1 MLSRLFAD
9 LSQGEGRR
17 DFGMFNALLDA
28 FRQYLK
34 GKVIEGS

>member
-1 MLSRLFAD
+1 MLSSLFVD
-9 LSQGEGRR
+9 LSQREGRR
-17 DFGMFNALLDA
+17 GFGMFNALLDA